1 MPPRNVMIEDANVLR
16 GQFRNFAG
24 LEKPLNRA
32 GDRNFCIGLTPE
44 KAQELLDMGFNVK
57 VRDPKEE
64 GDEPLYFLK
73 IFLNFKYKDAPRVYL
88 VTSRG
93 KRELDEHSVQIVD
106 YAEMSKVDLTFR
118 EYNWEVNGN
127 TGTKAMLKNM
137 YVHIVEDELDMQY
150 ADTPD
155 LEY

>member
-1 MPPRNVMIEDANVLR
+1 MLQAV
-16 GQFRNFAG
+16 G
-24 LEKPLNRA
+24 
-32 GDRNFCIGLTPE
+32 
-44 KAQELLDMGFNVK
+44 LDMGFNVK

-88 VTSRG
+88 VSSRG
-93 KRELDEHSVQIVD
+93 KRELDENSVQIVD
-106 YAEMSKVDLTFR
+106 YAEMYKVDLTFR

-127 TGTKAMLKNM
+127 TGIKAMLKNM

-155 LEY
+155 LEN